1 MSLSAQDE
9 RLTRRVGA
17 IALAVIAAAILFFV
31 FLFDRIELGSPVR
44 IKVYFHHSASLRE
57 HAALIVGG
65 KRIGQIEAIESVPHG
80 TVKLLGGDVG
90 IRATVAIEE
99 SEAWKVRADAEVF
112 VSSRGPLSEK
122 YLEVAPPR
130 HADTDPAPPIAEGA
144 EVLAADPPSLDN
156 VLGHTWTNMTTFR
169 LFVDEVRPE
178 FLAFRGELDKLR
190 THLAEAAADVD
201 AMSPAITGAKP
212 LATQAQELFAEAQ
225 RTFQTGLGGEA
236 GMAQFQTMIAHAR
249 TTLAQAR
256 GALDQLQ
263 PLAARLGGNVDRV
276 RAGLAAHDPQGRLE
290 ATLAAA
296 RLAIDKIDPLLAKA
310 DEISGRLAR
319 GEGSLGRLM
328 KDPEFPEDAKELGKI
343 LKRQPWKVIAKPKD

>member
-65 KRIGQIEAIESVPHG
+65 KRIGQVEAIESVPHG

-130 HADTDPAPPIAEGA
+130 HADTTPAAPIAEGA

-169 LFVDEVRPE
+169 LFVNEVRPE
-178 FLAFRGELDKLR
+178 FLAFRGELDELR
-190 THLAEAAADVD
+190 THLAEAAADARSSV
-201 AMSPAITGAKP
+201 ATGATP
-212 LATQAQELFAEAQ
+212 LVTQAQELVAEAQ
-225 RTFQTGLGGEA
+225 HLFEIGLGGEA
-236 GMAQFQTMIAHAR
+236 GFARFQTMIGHAR
-249 TTLAQAR
+249 TTLAQTR
-256 GALDQLQ
+256 GAIDQLQ
-263 PLAARLGGNVDRV
+263 PLAAQVGRNVDRI
-276 RAGLAAHDPQGRLE
+276 RSGLATHDPQGRL
-290 ATLAAA
+290 AAALAAA
-296 RLAIDKIDPLLAKA
+296 RLAIDKLDPLLAKV